1 MGARLKTTAG
11 GHKDRSQVAAM
22 MSKMPNEAVGQLR
35 SDLHKPAKYNRH
47 GCIGKLSYRK
57 ALLMTPVSFL
67 LAAFISSTL
76 FAQSADSFDWFPY
89 KKGDMWEYLVW
100 EFSRY
105 DTLQIISIKDSVSAD
120 GKIHIRQHNRLINP
134 ITMEYSLPYAIDTAS
149 EEVIQLFQTDPPRS
163 TNIPIYKFRAQ
174 KGEQWVIFDHSS
186 IGGMGYEMSRI
197 KNIYDGNL
205 FGRNTTFMEINSFF
219 TQDSTDTLGLDRQWI
234 TLAKGFGKIYHF
246 EFEGGYWYR
255 IRGAVIDGVLFGDT
269 TTLVTSVDTQ
279 PANGTQKNFELKQ
292 NYPNPFTSHTL
303 IRFSLPRKEYVS
315 LTIHDVIG
323 RVVRTLI
330 PDHEFSGGEHFL
342 FWNGRDDKG
351 EQVPHG
357 MYMIHLRGNGYTL
370 KRKAIVI
377 NE

>member
-1 MGARLKTTAG
+1 MRARLKTTAG

-35 SDLHKPAKYNRH
+35 SDLHKPAKYNKH

-76 FAQSADSFDWFPY
+76 FAQSTDSFDWFPY
-89 KKGDMWEYLVW
+89 KTGDMWEYRVW
-100 EFSRY
+100 DGLNY
-105 DTLQIISIKDSVSAD
+105 DTLQIFNIRDSVAAD
-120 GKIHIRQHNRLINP
+120 GTIHLTQLRQRINP
-134 ITMEYSLPYAIDTAS
+134 ISFEALNNFTIDTGAA
-149 EEVIQLFQTDPPRS
+149 EVFGPWLLGGDSALLFRFDSRVGDKWVVVHEFPTRYEIARVED
-163 TNIPIYKFRAQ
+163 IYE
-174 KGEQWVIFDHSS
+174 GV
-186 IGGMGYEMSRI
+186 
-197 KNIYDGNL
+197 L
-205 FGRNTTFMEINSFF
+205 FGRNTTFMQIRYYSPV
-219 TQDSTDTLGLDRQWI
+219 DSTDTIGMSRAVI
-234 TLAKGFGKIYHF
+234 TLAKGFGLF
-246 EFEGGYWYR
+246 EFFPSESGDWYR
-255 IRGAVIDGVLFGDT
+255 IKGAVIDGVLFGDT

-279 PANGTQKNFELKQ
+279 PANGAQKNFELKQ

-357 MYMIHLRGNGYTL
+357 MYIIHLRGNGYTL